1 MINRIGSNWLS
12 LLFPHQIIGY
22 DSPDLIKADQNDAQQ
37 TNNNIRLLNRALTHE
52 LVLETYTIIMQEAA
66 FDDNKALDAL
76 LRNREWYSQKKNQQ
90 IIEELKDLAQKDINR
105 ALINNA
111 VGLNTFYSNLELK
124 LISKLPNFNTLVCTY
139 NNFISEK
146 KLGNHFRLNPSEIII
161 LLDKNNNQKNKSNF
175 FGKLCNLRNHIT
187 EVKDL
192 EKLICFMANF
202 YYITEAVKQKN
213 QSS

>member
-1 MINRIGSNWLS
+1 MINRIGNNWLS

-37 TNNNIRLLNRALTHE
+37 TNKNIRLLNRALTHE
-52 LVLETYTIIMQEAA
+52 LVFETYTIIMQEAA
-66 FDDNKALDAL
+66 FDDSKALDAL
-76 LRNREWYSQKKNQQ
+76 LRNREWYSPKKNQQ
-90 IIEELKDLAQKDINR
+90 IIEELEDLAQEDINR

-111 VGLNTFYSNLELK
+111 VGLNTFYSHLELE
-124 LISKLPNFNTLVCTY
+124 LISKLPNFNELVYKY

-146 KLGNHFRLNPSEIII
+146 KLGNHFRLSPSEIII
-161 LLDKNNNQKNKSNF
+161 LLDKNNNKKNKSNF

>member
-1 MINRIGSNWLS
+1 MINRIEYNLLS
-12 LLFPHQIIGY
+12 LLFPNQIIGY

-37 TNNNIRLLNRALTHE
+37 TNKNIRLLNRALTHE

-76 LRNREWYSQKKNQQ
+76 LRNREWYSKKKNQQ
-90 IIEELKDLAQKDINR
+90 IIEELKDLTQKDINR

-111 VGLNTFYSNLELK
+111 VGLNTFYSHLELE
-124 LISKLPNFNTLVCTY
+124 LISKLPNFNKLVYKY

-146 KLGNHFRLNPSEIII
+146 KLGNHFRLNLSEIII

-202 YYITEAVKQKN
+202 YYITEAVKQKT